1 MATYK
6 YAQFLARV
14 DHDAF
19 DKIHSPGAAAPFSGI
34 YRCEGC
40 GSEVASNE
48 SQPLPPQNGHQHGNE
63 HGSIRW
69 RLVVYADHQK
79 K

>member
-6 YAQFLARV
+6 YADYLAHV

-19 DKIHSPGAAAPFSGI
+19 DTISNPGAATPFSGI

-40 GSEVASNE
+40 GLEVASNQE
-48 SQPLPPQNGHQHGNE
+48 QPLPPQNHHQHTVAEGA
-63 HGSIRW
+63 IRW